1 MTITE
6 ILSDNTLTDKHKL
19 GKVANIIEDVRE
31 EYGNSHIRLPEA
43 KVSTVD
49 GLMPFR
55 LLENNSKV
63 AVLLTEVSNIKA
75 KVVNAVEDVPGIS
88 ARKKTEE
95 LLATSCLFSDIT
107 TDTGLGCL

>member
-6 ILSDNTLTDKHKL
+6 VLNDATLTDKDKL
-19 GKVANIIEDVRE
+19 IRVADIIDEVRIT
-31 EYGNSHIRLPEA
+31 YGNDYIDLPTV

-49 GLMPFR
+49 GLIPFR